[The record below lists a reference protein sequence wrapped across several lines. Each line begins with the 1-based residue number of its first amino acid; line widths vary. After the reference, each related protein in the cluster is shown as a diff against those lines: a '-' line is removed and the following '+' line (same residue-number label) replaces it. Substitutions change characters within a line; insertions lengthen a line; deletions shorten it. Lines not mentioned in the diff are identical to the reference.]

1 MMYFDPTYLILVA
14 LPAMILSGLAQWY
27 VRSNYSKWGQVKNSR
42 SLTGAD
48 VAQGLIQKY
57 GLNVNIAQA
66 EGELADHFDPSS
78 GVVRLSPGVASQPS
92 IASMAIAA
100 HEFGHVQQHKDRSPL
115 MAMRSFLVPAVQ
127 ISPTVSYMMI
137 IGGLLLN
144 FSGLAW
150 LGVGLFGISVVFMLL
165 TLPVEIDA
173 STRAMKM
180 LNEGGYF
187 ASEQDRQGA
196 RQMLTAA
203 ALTYIA
209 AAITSILT
217 LLYYV
222 SLVSRSSRRSSY

>member
-1 MMYFDPTYLILVA
+1 MIGFDSTYLLLVA

-48 VAQGLIQKY
+48 VGQGLIQKY
-57 GLNVNIAQA
+57 GLQA
-66 EGELADHFDPSS
+66 TLASSPGELSDHFDPSS
-78 GVVRLSPGVASQPS
+78 GVVRLSPGVAEQPS
-92 IASMAIAA
+92 VAAMAITA
-100 HEFGHVQQHKDRSPL
+100 HEFGHVQQHQERSPL
-115 MAMRSFLVPAVQ
+115 MALRSFLVPAVR
-127 ISPTVSYMMI
+127 IAPSLSYMMI
-137 IGGLLLN
+137 IGGVLLN
-144 FSGLAW
+144 FAGLAW
-150 LGVGLFGISVVFMLL
+150 LGIGLFGISVVFMLL

-222 SLVSRSSRRSSY
+222 SLVSRSGRRSS